1 MYLRRDGLAV
11 IARATGI
18 ADVVNLLLRR
28 ALGSVAHIP
37 RNSPLPL
44 TCLGAKTR
52 RTYHARTHPATPL
65 LAPVRVCPQA
75 HRSRRV
81 RAQKLIGLFDVPFV
95 IQENSSRREYP
106 SHLSLSGRF
115 SPQAQCSS
123 LLSAQRMFGDPCH
136 DSVLRG
142 KKRHHLYAC
151 LFEGIFRRA
160 FLRSIFER
168 ELKLHRIAPMQ
179 FTPQSE
185 QRT

>member
-1 MYLRRDGLAV
+1 MMGCLACK
-11 IARATGI
+11 ITRICLAPY
-18 ADVVNLLLRR
+18 
-28 ALGSVAHIP
+28 IP

-75 HRSRRV
+75 HRSRRARRSKADWPV
-81 RAQKLIGLFDVPFV
+81 RCSICHPRKLLAERVSF
-95 IQENSSRREYP
+95 P
-106 SHLSLSGRF
+106 SSLSGRF

>member
-1 MYLRRDGLAV
+1 MYLWRDGLAV

-52 RTYHARTHPATPL
+52 RRYHARTHPATPL

-81 RAQKLIGLFDVPFV
+81 RRSKADWPV
-95 IQENSSRREYP
+95 R
-106 SHLSLSGRF
+106 
-115 SPQAQCSS
+115 CSICHPNPKTPRGYS
-123 LLSAQRMFGDPCH
+123 ILAILACQTDFPCKLSAYLYCQRNECLAI
-136 DSVLRG
+136 SVTIPFSEEKRG
-142 KKRHHLYAC
+142 IVSTLAFSRESSEEPFFA
-151 LFEGIFRRA
+151 A
-160 FLRSIFER
+160 FLN
-168 ELKLHRIAPMQ
+168 AN
-179 FTPQSE
+179 
-185 QRT
+185 

>member
-52 RTYHARTHPATPL
+52 RRYHARTHPATPL

-81 RAQKLIGLFDVPFV
+81 RRSKADWPVRCSICHPNPKTPRG
-95 IQENSSRREYP
+95 EKYP

-115 SPQAQCSS
+115 SLQAQCSS
-123 LLSAQRMFGDPCH
+123 LLSAQRMFGDPSH

-142 KKRHHLYAC
+142 KSIISALAFSKESCEEPFFA
-151 LFEGIFRRA
+151 A
-160 FLRSIFER
+160 FLN
-168 ELKLHRIAPMQ
+168 AN
-179 FTPQSE
+179 
-185 QRT
+185 